1 MMVLN
6 GLTLENADE
15 GIRMYLK
22 GYVNNVA
29 PDWGAKLSDTN
40 MWADACG
47 QIFFSLGV
55 CMGTTTSYASFNPVD
70 KPIIGDGVKI
80 AFFNSC
86 VSFIA
91 GFAVFSTVGYLI
103 GMDSPVSDKVSSI
116 GLAFVAYPA
125 AIETMSY
132 ANAWS
137 IILGFTLFSLGI
149 DTSFSPLEATATVLV
164 DSP

>member
-1 MMVLN
+1 
-6 GLTLENADE
+6 
-15 GIRMYLK
+15 
-22 GYVNNVA
+22 
-29 PDWGAKLSDTN
+29 
-40 MWADACG
+40 
-47 QIFFSLGV
+47 
-55 CMGTTTSYASFNPVD
+55 MGTSYASFNPVD

-103 GMDSPVSDKVSSI
+103 GMNSPVSDKVSSI

-132 ANAWS
+132 ANGWA
-137 IILGFTLFSLGI
+137 IVLGVTIFSLGI
-149 DTSFSPLEATATVLV
+149 DSSFSTIEETATVLS
-164 DSP
+164 DAP